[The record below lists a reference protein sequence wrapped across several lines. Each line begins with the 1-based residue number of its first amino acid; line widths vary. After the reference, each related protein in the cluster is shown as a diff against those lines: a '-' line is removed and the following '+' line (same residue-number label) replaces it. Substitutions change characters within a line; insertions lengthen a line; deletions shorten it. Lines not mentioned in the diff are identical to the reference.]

1 MFNQSN
7 LAVVEQQEQA
17 LVFQF
22 PDVSLSADFSQEEL
36 QDDTDGIRLTFPRAK
51 IPGGGS
57 TLFELPSEDASKPEY
72 VESLQGVILFH
83 HLVNGYWVGEPSDE
97 DKSPLCTS
105 MDGKMGHGDPGGLC
119 AKCQLNTF
127 GSAEDGRGKA
137 CKNQRY
143 LYLLRDGEFMP
154 LELHLP
160 PTSLQPFNR
169 FMNAAFLY
177 RNRASYGSVVELSLH
192 REDKPS
198 PHAVE
203 HFRKLYDFTGADL
216 AKAKAFSNAFRTQA
230 KAMLEERVQA
240 IVSQQDDGVD
250 YDGFEKKPSGDGSFV
265 VKTGTAVDGERDEL
279 PL

>member
-57 TLFELPSEDASKPEY
+57 TLFELPGEDASKPEY

-83 HLVNGYWVGEPSDE
+83 HLVNGYWMGEPSDE

-119 AKCQLNTF
+119 AKCRLNTF

-154 LELHLP
+154 L
-160 PTSLQPFNR
+160 
-169 FMNAAFLY
+169 
-177 RNRASYGSVVELSLH
+177 
-192 REDKPS
+192 
-198 PHAVE
+198 
-203 HFRKLYDFTGADL
+203 
-216 AKAKAFSNAFRTQA
+216 
-230 KAMLEERVQA
+230 
-240 IVSQQDDGVD
+240 
-250 YDGFEKKPSGDGSFV
+250 
-265 VKTGTAVDGERDEL
+265 
-279 PL
+279 